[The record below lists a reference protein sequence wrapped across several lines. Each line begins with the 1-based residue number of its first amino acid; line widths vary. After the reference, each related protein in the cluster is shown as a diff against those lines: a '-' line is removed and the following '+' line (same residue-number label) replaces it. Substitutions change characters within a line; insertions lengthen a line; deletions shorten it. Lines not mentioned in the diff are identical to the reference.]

1 MEITI
6 KTKTVLIISF
16 IILLLG
22 LGLGFLIYDKWYK
35 EPTPSFE
42 NNIEEI
48 IQPEKQK
55 IDSLTNEIKGREE
68 IINRLR
74 DSLKN
79 IKIIRIYEVDSIRK
93 LPTTEG
99 VEFLRNKLRE
109 FESKYQEE

>member
-1 MEITI
+1 METTI

-22 LGLGFLIYDKWYK
+22 LGLGFLIYDKLYK
-35 EPTPSFE
+35 EPTPSSE
-42 NNIEEI
+42 DNIEEI

-55 IDSLTNEIKGREE
+55 IDSLTNEIRGRED

-109 FESKYQEE
+109 FESKYREE

>member
-35 EPTPSFE
+35 EPIPPE

-55 IDSLTNEIKGREE
+55 IDSLTNEIKGRED

>member
-1 MEITI
+1 MEVTI

-35 EPTPSFE
+35 EPTPPE
-42 NNIEEI
+42 DNIEEI

>member
-35 EPTPSFE
+35 EPIPPE

-55 IDSLTNEIKGREE
+55 IDSLTNEIKGREK